1 MSGENEIA
9 VECGLRMVEAP
20 DGVQIP
26 VPSGA
31 VGGVYNE
38 HGGDVSIHPQAPV
51 RISANNGGYYVVVN
65 NTPPANGEASDLFDN
80 LTAESLEYLLE
91 RALVRGAPV
100 AFRMGLAVAGLL
112 ADVFTASRITR
123 EIFIRGEYQG
133 VPVQYCLLV

>member
-65 NTPPANGEASDLFDN
+65 NTPPANGVHTVVSP
-80 LTAESLEYLLE
+80 
-91 RALVRGAPV
+91 ALKSPQRSRNAGSRRSGPV
-100 AFRMGLAVAGLL
+100 ASFTIVAKRVLHCRNSGPRR
-112 ADVFTASRITR
+112 ARRCESARCTSQRCSTSAASRS
-123 EIFIRGEYQG
+123 
-133 VPVQYCLLV
+133 